1 MLRPILP
8 QAHAGI
14 IILLVLIVISL
25 PNPDT
30 HCASFSCESLSS
42 IHEGPCLKN
51 NCLNY
56 KECALIV
63 KHKPKSRV
71 LNSQK

>member
-1 MLRPILP
+1 LCARGLDLWLVGFMLRPILP

-42 IHEGPCLKN
+42 IHEGPCLKTT
-51 NCLNY
+51 
-56 KECALIV
+56 A
-63 KHKPKSRV
+63 
-71 LNSQK
+71 